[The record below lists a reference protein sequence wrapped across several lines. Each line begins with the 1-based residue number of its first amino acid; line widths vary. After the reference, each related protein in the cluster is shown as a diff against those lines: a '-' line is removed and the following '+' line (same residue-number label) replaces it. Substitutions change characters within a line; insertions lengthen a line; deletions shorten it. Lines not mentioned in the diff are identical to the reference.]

1 MKIGQKIRELR
12 TRKKLTQTELGDLCG
27 WEDAQT
33 RISNYERNRREP
45 TLADMQ
51 VIAQNLGV
59 TVLEIIAGA
68 EESYTSKMVSK
79 LLNADEERRNL
90 IFELIE
96 SSKAGPNPK
105 S

>member
-1 MKIGQKIRELR
+1 MKIGQKIKELR
-12 TRKKLTQTELGDLCG
+12 LSKKLTQTDLGKLCG

-51 VIAQNLGV
+51 TIAKNLDV

-68 EESYTSKMVSK
+68 EDSYTSKMVSK
-79 LLNADEERRNL
+79 LLNADKERRKL

-96 SSKAGPNPK
+96 SSKESPN
-105 S
+105 